1 MCPLKK
7 VRLKNK
13 VTLERLAEAVD
24 SDVGNLSRI
33 ERGIQTPNKALAER
47 IVKYF
52 NGEINVF
59 QITWPEKFIN
69 NDHI

>member
-13 VTLERLAEAVD
+13 VTLERLAEAVN

-33 ERGIQTPNKALAER
+33 ERGKQMPSKALAER
-47 IVKYF
+47 LADYF
-52 NGEINVF
+52 NGEVDVF

-69 NDHI
+69 NQQ